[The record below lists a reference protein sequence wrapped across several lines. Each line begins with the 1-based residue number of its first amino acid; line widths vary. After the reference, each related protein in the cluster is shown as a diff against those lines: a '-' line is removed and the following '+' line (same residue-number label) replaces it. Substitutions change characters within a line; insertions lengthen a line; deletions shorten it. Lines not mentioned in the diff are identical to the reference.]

1 MTLTDPTPVKSR
13 RGTTNSNS
21 RGSSTARRAR
31 RVWILLTYA
40 SDVPGFCRCYRCGW
54 LLFNPDDPP
63 GQTIVHPPKEYWS
76 DFTVPEYALPLTID
90 RIIPG
95 CRGGTYRRE
104 NIRPACSGCNSETGG
119 RERARKAGSK

>member
-31 RVWILLTYA
+31 RAWLLVTYA
-40 SDVPGFCRCYRCGW
+40 SDVPGFCRCYRCGAF
-54 LLFNPDDPP
+54 LYNPDTFDVTAVADLPF
-63 GQTIVHPPKEYWS
+63 GSV
-76 DFTVPEYALPLTID
+76 ALPLTID
-90 RIIPG
+90 RIVPG

-119 RERARKAGSK
+119 RERARKAGRK